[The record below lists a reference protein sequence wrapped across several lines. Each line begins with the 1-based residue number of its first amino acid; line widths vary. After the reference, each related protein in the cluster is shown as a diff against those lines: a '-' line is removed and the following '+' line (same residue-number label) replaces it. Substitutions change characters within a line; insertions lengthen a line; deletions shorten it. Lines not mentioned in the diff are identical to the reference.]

1 MDVENNN
8 LFKTQNSKLKTNQ
21 MTFKHQITFVLATA
35 FCLGSCRE
43 VLQPKPIDILADQ
56 FVLNEAA
63 DVETVRLGAYTAIR
77 SLAAPKIMAGDF
89 TADYVQANGTFSDY
103 QELGNKQ
110 LTAAN
115 GVVEALWGSIFNTV
129 YLCNFL
135 IEGLPEV
142 PGVREARL
150 KTVTAE
156 ARFLR
161 GLANFIGASTYGGIP
176 KVTTTNIDANKVVT
190 RGSKEEILASALAD
204 LQAALPDL
212 PDGSPSQGPAIFAAY
227 ATKNAARAA
236 LASFYLYQKNW
247 ALAEQFAT
255 AVIDTKNY
263 ELVDY
268 NLVVNKDFTAESIF
282 EVGYSLSDDPAT
294 SVFSLNNILVGRREI
309 IPSNQ
314 LIGLLTSREAGERQ
328 LTIAFDPQN
337 QRGSDNGWTVQKYG
351 TADQDN
357 NNIVIFRLGE
367 MYLIRAEARAQQ
379 AKIAGASGAL
389 ADVNVL
395 RTRAG
400 KNISNAARKP
410 SLLTSA
416 TQAEA
421 LTIIERERVFEL
433 AFEGHRWYDLVRT
446 GRAQAVMSAFSPN
459 WNAKYEIWPL
469 PQSEFQRNPALGTQN
484 PGY

>member
-1 MDVENNN
+1 
-8 LFKTQNSKLKTNQ
+8 
-21 MTFKHQITFVLATA
+21 MTFKHQIGFVLTTA
-35 FCLGSCRE
+35 LLLGSCRE

-63 DVETVRLGAYTAIR
+63 DVQTVRLGAYAAFR
-77 SLAAPKIMAGDF
+77 SVAAPKVMAGDF
-89 TADYVQANGTFSDY
+89 TADYIQANGTFTDY

-110 LTAAN
+110 ITAAN
-115 GVVEALWGSIFNTV
+115 GVVETLWGSIFSTIYV
-129 YLCNFL
+129 CNFL
-135 IEGLPEV
+135 LEGLPKV
-142 PGVREARL
+142 PGVREVTL
-150 KTVTAE
+150 KQVTAE
-156 ARFLR
+156 AKFLR

-176 KVTTTNIDANKVVT
+176 KVTTTSIDANKVVS

-204 LQAALPDL
+204 LQAALTDL
-212 PDGSPSQGPAIFAAY
+212 PDGNPTQGPSIFAAY
-227 ATKNAARAA
+227 ATKNTARAA
-236 LASFYLYQKNW
+236 LARFYSYQKNW
-247 ALAEQFAT
+247 VLAEQFAT

-268 NLVVNKDFTAESIF
+268 NLVVTQDFTKESIF
-282 EVGYSLSDDPAT
+282 EVGYTLSDDPGT
-294 SVFSLNNILVGRREI
+294 SSFGLNNILVGRREM

-314 LIGLLTSREAGERQ
+314 LIALLTNREAGERQ
-328 LTIAFDPQN
+328 LTIVFDSKN
-337 QRGSDNGWTVQKYG
+337 QRGNDNGWTVQKYG
-351 TADQDN
+351 TADQNN

-379 AKIAGASGAL
+379 ARISGANGAL

-400 KNISNAARKP
+400 KNIAVATQKPPLAAA
-410 SLLTSA
+410 A

-421 LTIIERERVFEL
+421 LSIIERERVYEL

>member
-1 MDVENNN
+1 
-8 LFKTQNSKLKTNQ
+8 
-21 MTFKHQITFVLATA
+21 MTFKHQIGFVLTIALL
-35 FCLGSCRE
+35 LGSCRE

-63 DVETVRLGAYTAIR
+63 DVQTVRLGAYAAFR
-77 SLAAPKIMAGDF
+77 SVAAPKVMAGDF
-89 TADYVQANGTFSDY
+89 TADYIQANGTFTDY

-110 LTAAN
+110 ITAAN
-115 GVVEALWGSIFNTV
+115 GVVETLWGSIFSTIYV
-129 YLCNFL
+129 CNFL
-135 IEGLPEV
+135 LEGLPKV
-142 PGVREARL
+142 PGVREVTL
-150 KTVTAE
+150 KQVTAE
-156 ARFLR
+156 AKFLR

-176 KVTTTNIDANKVVT
+176 KVTTTSIDANKVVS

-212 PDGSPSQGPAIFAAY
+212 PDGNPTQGPSIFAAY
-227 ATKNAARAA
+227 ATKNTARAA
-236 LASFYLYQKNW
+236 LARFYLYQKNW

-268 NLVVNKDFTAESIF
+268 NLVVTQDFTKESIF
-282 EVGYSLSDDPAT
+282 EVGYTLSDDPGT
-294 SVFSLNNILVGRREI
+294 SSFGLNNILVGRREM

-314 LIGLLTSREAGERQ
+314 LIALLTNREAGERQ
-328 LTIAFDPQN
+328 LTIAFDSKN
-337 QRGSDNGWTVQKYG
+337 QRGNDNGWTVQKYG
-351 TADQDN
+351 TADQNN

-379 AKIAGASGAL
+379 ARISGANGAL

-400 KNISNAARKP
+400 KNITIATQKPPLAAA
-410 SLLTSA
+410 A

-421 LTIIERERVFEL
+421 LSIIERERVYEL

>member
-1 MDVENNN
+1 
-8 LFKTQNSKLKTNQ
+8 
-21 MTFKHQITFVLATA
+21 MTFKHQIGFVLTIALL
-35 FCLGSCRE
+35 LGSCRE

-63 DVETVRLGAYTAIR
+63 DVQTVRLGAYAAFR
-77 SLAAPKIMAGDF
+77 SVAAPKVMAGDF
-89 TADYVQANGTFSDY
+89 TADYIQANGTFTDY

-110 LTAAN
+110 ITAAN
-115 GVVEALWGSIFNTV
+115 GVVETLWGSIFSTIYV
-129 YLCNFL
+129 CNFL
-135 IEGLPEV
+135 LEGLPKV
-142 PGVREARL
+142 PGVREVTL
-150 KTVTAE
+150 KQVTAE
-156 ARFLR
+156 AKFLR

-176 KVTTTNIDANKVVT
+176 KVTTTSIDANKVVS

-204 LQAALPDL
+204 LQAALLDL
-212 PDGSPSQGPAIFAAY
+212 PDGNPTQGPSIFAAY

-236 LASFYLYQKNW
+236 LARFYLYQKNW
-247 ALAEQFAT
+247 ALAEQFAS
-255 AVIDTKNY
+255 AVIATNNY

-268 NLVVNKDFTAESIF
+268 NLVVSQDFTKESIF
-282 EVGYSLSDDPAT
+282 EVGYTLSDDPGTTA
-294 SVFSLNNILVGRREI
+294 FALNNILVGRREM

-314 LIGLLTSREAGERQ
+314 LIGLLTNREAGERQ
-328 LTIAFDPQN
+328 LTIAFDAKN
-337 QRGSDNGWTVQKYG
+337 QRGNDNGWTVQKYG
-351 TADQDN
+351 TADQNN

-379 AKIAGASGAL
+379 ARISGANGAL

-400 KNISNAARKP
+400 KNITIATQKPPLAAA
-410 SLLTSA
+410 A

-421 LTIIERERVFEL
+421 LSIIERERVYEL